1 MSRALDEYSS
11 CPNGLSKSRKNIMN
25 QANHYQFD
33 DIINVLKTNLMTVV
47 QRAWPIWNLA
57 NNDLF

>member
-1 MSRALDEYSS
+1 MSRALEEYSS
-11 CPNGLSKSRKNIMN
+11 CPNGLSKFPKNIMH

-57 NNDLF
+57 NKYLF